1 MPSAGGAPAASNPG
15 ASPSAAGSPGASLA
29 ATGNVVASPT
39 TRPPTSA
46 PLPIASAP
54 MPAASVASPA
64 ATASA
69 AAPVA
74 SVAPRKVDFP
84 DEPHCYGGP
93 CAERVRCVQGAS
105 APLPDGL
112 PAPFRGCTTYAEHGT
127 FSKKRSQEQRKK
139 EPGAC
144 CYVELQRPRLGRP
157 LEVTSQ
163 PRIAALAGRACW
175 A

>member
-1 MPSAGGAPAASNPG
+1 VPSTPAASNPG
-15 ASPSAAGSPGASLA
+15 ASPSVATSSPVASV
-29 ATGNVVASPT
+29 ATPAGNVTASAT
-39 TRPPTSA
+39 AQPP
-46 PLPIASAP
+46 ASAP
-54 MPAASVASPA
+54 PPVASAPPPAVTASAAASVAS
-64 ATASA
+64 
-69 AAPVA
+69 
-74 SVAPRKVDFP
+74 VAPKKVEFP
-84 DEPHCYGGP
+84 EEPHCYGGP

-144 CYVELQRPRLGRP
+144 CYVELQRPILGRP
-157 LEVTSQ
+157 LEVASQ
-163 PRIAALAGRACW
+163 PRIAALVGQAGW